1 MRRSFLVL
9 SLVSSALAA
18 TASGFDNGAQG
29 ARILGLGGAST
40 AYAGSIAA
48 IYTNPGLLGQWAD
61 TVQRTHLSLGGLAQS
76 RRASFVSLE
85 TFART
90 DQELTI
96 QPGGYLY
103 ATHTINSRLAVG
115 LALNTPY
122 GYHSQWPSTWD
133 GRSVVQESQLSTY
146 SAQPTVAYKLGEN
159 FSIGAGLLY
168 TYGRY
173 EQTRALGQFDDPSA
187 QARYKAS
194 GSGFGFSA
202 GIYGRTGDNLAF
214 GISFRSPV
222 KLKMDGGTATY
233 ANVPA
238 RDAVLYPA
246 SAALDTRLTLP
257 SQLSVGLSDKVTK
270 NLLLTFDFTL
280 AGWSTLDSLN
290 FDIAASGS
298 VPASR
303 VVAKRGYEDAL
314 AFRIGAEYQ
323 PTAKLSVLAGLYYDE
338 TPVRDEYITP
348 EFVDANR
355 IGGSLGLVYQLTPKL
370 ALEGA
375 YSFGYG
381 QERTARASTDQE
393 RVSSI
398 SGTYRLAAHNA
409 ALGVSVAF

>member
-1 MRRSFLVL
+1 
-9 SLVSSALAA
+9 
-18 TASGFDNGAQG
+18 
-29 ARILGLGGAST
+29 
-40 AYAGSIAA
+40 
-48 IYTNPGLLGQWAD
+48 
-61 TVQRTHLSLGGLAQS
+61 
-76 RRASFVSLE
+76 
-85 TFART
+85 
-90 DQELTI
+90 
-96 QPGGYLY
+96 
-103 ATHTINSRLAVG
+103 
-115 LALNTPY
+115 
-122 GYHSQWPSTWD
+122 
-133 GRSVVQESQLSTY
+133 VVQESQLSTY

-159 FSIGAGLLY
+159 FSIGAGLIY

-173 EQTRALGQFDDPSA
+173 EQTRALGQFDDHSA
-187 QARYKAS
+187 QAHYKTS
-194 GSGFGFSA
+194 GSGLGFTG

-233 ANVPA
+233 TSIPA
-238 RDAVLYPA
+238 RDAALYPA
-246 SAALDTRLTLP
+246 SASLDTRLTLP
-257 SQLSVGLSDKVTK
+257 SQLSVGLSDKITK

-290 FDIAASGS
+290 LEVGASGS

-303 VVAKRGYEDAL
+303 VVAKRGFEDAL
-314 AFRIGAEYQ
+314 AFRIGAEYR

-381 QERTARASTDQE
+381 QERTARATITDY
-393 RVSSI
+393 RVANI
-398 SGTYRLAAHNA
+398 SGTYRMAVNNA